1 MFPTKTILLT
11 SKKKRYACNLKF
23 EYLLDKNNQRVIK
36 IVPKMEITNK
46 SSTNQK
52 NPVYLLQIKQQTLPP
67 HSEKRRIPLLAESS

>member
-36 IVPKMEITNK
+36 ILPKMEINK
-46 SSTNQK
+46 TSTNLKNQVHKPPSTKTTNITTTFRKKK
-52 NPVYLLQIKQQTLPP
+52 NPLTC
-67 HSEKRRIPLLAESS
+67 

>member
-36 IVPKMEITNK
+36 IVPKMEINK

-52 NPVYLLQIKQQTLPP
+52 NPVHKPP
-67 HSEKRRIPLLAESS
+67 STKTTNITTTFRKKKNPLTC

>member
-1 MFPTKTILLT
+1 MFSTKTILLK
-11 SKKKRYACNLKF
+11 SKKKERYACNLKF

-52 NPVYLLQIKQQTLPP
+52 NPVHKPP
-67 HSEKRRIPLLAESS
+67 SNKTTNITTTFRKKKNPLTC